1 MNLYTFLIIK
11 LLFVIPSFGEYFNSL
26 TNKRMQM
33 ENSRVH
39 LVPEL
44 ESFSCRE
51 QKSERRKVLGKEFTS
66 GQIFRLEYSKYF
78 EQKHHHST

>member
-1 MNLYTFLIIK
+1 
-11 LLFVIPSFGEYFNSL
+11 
-26 TNKRMQM
+26 M

-44 ESFSCRE
+44 ESLICRE
-51 QKSERRKVLGKEFTS
+51 QQSKRRKVLGKEFTS

-78 EQKHHHST
+78 EYKHHHST